1 LNETILRGCG
11 FGEYV
16 DMINNKMCPF
26 CQKVINMNNFR
37 NEISKKEYK
46 ISGLCQECRD
56 KIFGKD

>member
-1 LNETILRGCG
+1 MNETIIKNCG
-11 FGEYV
+11 FGKHV

-46 ISGLCQECRD
+46 ISGLCQECQD